1 MAATEPQVS
10 ASARVGFIGLGAMGY
25 PMAGHIH
32 RHCMSECGQP
42 CVVWNRT
49 AETAQRHAAEH
60 GTEPA
65 ASLAGLSASCRVVVM
80 CLPTSADVATV
91 LGPLVNGGLAG
102 KCLVDCTSG
111 DPDKTQALA
120 RTAEERGH
128 EFVDAPVSGGPA
140 GAAAG
145 ALAVLAGGTD
155 GAVARARPLL
165 ESFAKKLEHVG
176 AVGAGHAVKS
186 INNALN
192 ATHLL
197 AGAEGLLALQRFGV
211 APARALAAINLS
223 SGRSLQTEARLPQQV
238 LTRKFGYGFK
248 LGLMLK
254 DLRIAQR
261 LVAGTALPCTDTG
274 AGGTA
279 AHYFE
284 RTEALL
290 AQAVADEG
298 ADVDYTRCCAVL
310 EKAAGAE
317 LRREES

>member
-1 MAATEPQVS
+1 MAAPG
-10 ASARVGFIGLGAMGY
+10 RIGFIGLGAMGY

-32 RHCMSECGQP
+32 KHTMSVCGQP
-42 CVVWNRT
+42 CMVWNRT
-49 AETAQRHAAEH
+49 AATAQRHAAEH

-65 ASLAGLSASCRVVVM
+65 ASLARLSAECSVVVM
-80 CLPTSADVATV
+80 CLPTSAEVATV
-91 LGPLVNGGLAG
+91 METLVNEGCTG

-111 DPDKTQALA
+111 DPQQTQALA
-120 RTAEERGH
+120 LAAERAGH
-128 EFVDAPVSGGPA
+128 ELVDAPVSGGPA
-140 GAAAG
+140 GATAG
-145 ALAVLAGGTD
+145 TLAVLVGGTER
-155 GAVARARPLL
+155 AVARARPVL
-165 ESFAKKLEHVG
+165 ESFSRKLEHVG
-176 AVGAGHAVKS
+176 TVGAGHAVKS
-186 INNALN
+186 VNNALN

-238 LTRKFGYGFK
+238 LTRQFGYGFK

-254 DLRIAQR
+254 DLRIAQK
-261 LVAGTALPCTDTG
+261 LVADAALPGTDTI

-317 LRREES
+317 LRHES